1 MIYNAALELSGD
13 IMQIPPVYSAIK
25 VGGKRAYKFARKD
38 EELKLESRNVNIR
51 EFEITRIAMPDVDFR
66 ISCSKG
72 TYIRSIARDF
82 GEALQSGAHL
92 TSLRRTRIGEF
103 RVADAQKLDELTA
116 AIALEYERDNPEV
129 NIEKDNL

>member
-1 MIYNAALELSGD
+1 
-13 IMQIPPVYSAIK
+13 MQIPPVYSAIK

-38 EELKLESRNVNIR
+38 EELKLESRKVNIR

-103 RVADAQKLDELTA
+103 RVADAMKLDELTA
-116 AIALEYERDNPEV
+116 AIALECERDNPED